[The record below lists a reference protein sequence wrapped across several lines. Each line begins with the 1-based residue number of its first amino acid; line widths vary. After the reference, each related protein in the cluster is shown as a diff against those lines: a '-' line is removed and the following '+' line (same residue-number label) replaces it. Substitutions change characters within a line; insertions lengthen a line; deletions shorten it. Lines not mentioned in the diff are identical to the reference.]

1 MSDHEFEQW
10 EDRTQRGADGGTVF
24 RGEDGSLYFV
34 RDELLEA
41 LKVQGEGLER
51 LEEALKSKTKGVE
64 AISGQGAKASDAKG
78 GGGLRSVAYVRG
90 SLLREDP
97 RNQAVK
103 LNRLA
108 KAAVPSTVMCPWF
121 C

>member
-1 MSDHEFEQW
+1 MSQEW

-24 RGEDGSLYFV
+24 RGEDGTLYFV

-51 LEEALKSKTKGVE
+51 LEEALRAKSKGVE
-64 AISGQGAKASDAKG
+64 TFSASKDAKADGKG
-78 GGGLRSVAYVRG
+78 LKSVAYVRG

-97 RNQAVK
+97 RNQAVR
-103 LNRLA
+103 LDRLA